1 MNLELIYDEMN
12 LNILKHFIFYI
23 PTNEITKKL
32 YDSESLSKMDKKVFY
47 LNGNFNIIEFLDAN
61 PLEFLNKPKLL
72 ESNYFKILELKNEIN
87 NDGFVLFYKTY
98 LKQINAFTEIA
109 NLVNENI
116 KKDIPNCSEEV
127 LGYVKYNFFILNEH
141 QNSIKE
147 IEPSLIQIS
156 TQKEKLDLGVLDKLP
171 KQIKN
176 SLVSNI
182 TQIETIPFRDFI
194 RRGNK
199 DEIEEIM
206 IKNFSD
212 LKGIALRHLIQY
224 FEEEGVLILNNGDSQ
239 KLYDSIKE
247 LFGGKDIAKYNSIFS
262 IANYSPKDLNY
273 IRKKEGFKKVF
284 KKALE

>member
-156 TQKEKLDLGVLDKLP
+156 TQKEKLDLSVLDKLP

-176 SLVSNI
+176 SFIPKTSIN
-182 TQIETIPFRDFI
+182 ETLLFRDFI
-194 RRGNK
+194 IHEK
-199 DEIEEIM
+199 KIEIEQI
-206 IKNFSD
+206 IKIHCSNLRGVSLRYLIEF
-212 LKGIALRHLIQY
+212 LK
-224 FEEEGVLILNNGDSQ
+224 EERLLM
-239 KLYDSIKE
+239 
-247 LFGGKDIAKYNSIFS
+247 
-262 IANYSPKDLNY
+262 LNY
-273 IRKKEGFKKVF
+273 GDATKLHSTLKKLFDGKNIGAYTTIFDQKIFDSTDIKYKNAKLTF
-284 KKALE
+284 AKILQNFL